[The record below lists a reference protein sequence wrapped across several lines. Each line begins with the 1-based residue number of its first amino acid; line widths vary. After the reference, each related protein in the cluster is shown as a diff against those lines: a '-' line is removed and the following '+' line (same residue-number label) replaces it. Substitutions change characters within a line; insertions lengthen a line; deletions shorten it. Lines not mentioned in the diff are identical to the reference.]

1 MSNTITRRAFA
12 AAGVG
17 ALTSLGAMQAG
28 GKPRIGLVQ
37 STHKK
42 LSRQFGASQELDY
55 EIVREMV
62 WKAIEY
68 GAPRAGSLEAKIR
81 PGSWVVI
88 KPNFCYLGSQADY
101 RTGDATDQRVTR
113 AVFEYVAQK
122 SKARRITLAEGGSFR
137 SLSDPLT
144 DNVVTQNGVR
154 VDATTFDWGDKE
166 FPGVGGTLNGM
177 LKEFSAKY
185 PDKRFD
191 YVDLSYDVL
200 RDASGKPLRIEVPQ
214 LNGVGSFS
222 NVKQY
227 FVTNTV
233 RNCDF
238 LISVPVAKVHMQC
251 GVTAC
256 FKNYVGTAPRA
267 MYSVPN
273 RFWNVNLHGDHSVDG
288 RIDPFIADLAA
299 FHPPDYNVVDVIRGL
314 QYREHN
320 NRQPDQMIRN
330 NIVLAG
336 ESTVTVDAAVC
347 KLLGF
352 NPVDIDYL
360 HMGAAR
366 GLGSIDLADA
376 DIVGDE
382 LDRFVKPFAKPR
394 NWYARCNRTW
404 LVTTG
409 PASNP
414 ATWKRHT
421 SFGDILYL
429 DRAAG
434 APAAAYSALAR
445 VRAGGARKGYLWLG
459 LTGKAAIFLNGNRL
473 AEEENTTRFRVGQIQ
488 QPVELRAGE
497 NEILIRVERL
507 GDQPPQLAAV
517 LVGPSNNGD
526 SLEGAM
532 WSA

>member
-1 MSNTITRRAFA
+1 MSNVISRRTFA
-12 AAGVG
+12 AGGLG
-17 ALTSLGAMQAG
+17 ALASLRALPAS

-42 LSRQFGASQELDY
+42 LSRQFAAEQELDY

-68 GAPRAGSLEAKIR
+68 GAPQAGSLEAKIK

-88 KPNFCYLGSQADY
+88 KPNFCYLSAQADY

-177 LKEFSAKY
+177 LKEFSEKY

-191 YVDLSYDVL
+191 YVDLSYDVV
-200 RDASGKPLRIEVPQ
+200 RDASGKPVRLEVPV

-222 NVKQY
+222 NRKEY

-238 LISVPVAKVHMQC
+238 LISVPVAKVHLQC

-256 FKNYVGTAPRA
+256 FKNYVGTAPRIA
-267 MYSVPN
+267 YSVPN
-273 RFWNVNLHGDHSVDG
+273 RFWNVNLHGEHSVDG

-320 NRQPDQMIRN
+320 NGQPDQMIRN

-336 ESTVTVDAAVC
+336 ESTVAVDAAVS

-352 NPVDIDYL
+352 NPADIDYL

-366 GLGSIDLADA
+366 GLGSFNLSDA

-382 LDRFVKPFAKPR
+382 LDRLVKPFAKPR

-404 LVTTG
+404 RVTTD

-421 SFGDILYL
+421 CFGDILYL
-429 DRAAG
+429 AKAVD
-434 APAAAYSALAR
+434 APAAAYSAMAK
-445 VRAGGARKGYLWLG
+445 VRAGGARKGFLWLG
-459 LTGKAAIFLNGNRL
+459 LTGKASVFLNGTKIT
-473 AEEENTTRFRVGQIQ
+473 EEENTTRFRVGQIQ

-497 NEILIRVERL
+497 NEILIRVEQL
-507 GDQPPQLAAV
+507 GQQAPQLAAV
-517 LVGPSNNGD
+517 LVGPSNDGD
-526 SLEGAM
+526 SLEGAE